1 MDQIELTADKS
12 YTAKEIIAEV
22 VKALNFVASQSKHN
36 DLQYSSSDVYWL
48 LSDLLRYVN
57 ARMQG
62 EFALKRLKKG
72 VWELAYTTEKAAQ
85 RKADER
91 HKRELS
97 RTADYIQEMT
107 NRRPPWG

>member
-1 MDQIELTADKS
+1 MEKIELAADQS

-36 DLQYSSSDVYWL
+36 DLKYSSSDVYWVL
-48 LSDLLRYVN
+48 NDLLHYVN

-62 EFALKRLKKG
+62 EFVLKRLKKG
-72 VWELAYTTEKAAQ
+72 VWTIEYMTEKAAK

-91 HKRELS
+91 HRRELD

-107 NRRPPWG
+107 EHRPPWG